1 MKDRTYI
8 CIDLKSFYA
17 SVECVERGLDPMT
30 TNLVVADPERS
41 DKTICLAVSP
51 SMKALGVHNRCRVF
65 EIPSHIEYLM
75 APPRM
80 QKYIDYAAE
89 IYGIYLRYLS
99 PDDIYVYSI
108 DEAFMDVTDYLPKY
122 KKSAKEMAV
131 FLMEEVKREVGVRAT
146 AGIGSN
152 MYLCKIALD
161 ITAKHAPD
169 FIGIL
174 DEESFKEKLWDY
186 TPLSDFWRIGRAVE
200 NRLHRLG
207 LYTMRQIAHCPEDI
221 LYREFGIDAE
231 IMIDHASGREC
242 VTIADIQRYRPKGSS
257 LNAGQV
263 LMRDYGADEAETV
276 VKEMADEVALM
287 LTRRGESACVFS
299 LAVGYA
305 KRDGGGVVSSSGT
318 YASPTRSD
326 SVIRRILLEIYSR
339 IVDRTKLIRRF
350 YVSASSL
357 TKDEARQ
364 LDLFEDTGDEERK
377 NRIQK
382 AVLDIKGIY
391 GKNSI
396 VKGMD
401 YEEGATARERNMQIG
416 GHRSGTEQ

>member
-89 IYGIYLRYLS
+89 IYGVYLRYLS

-122 KKSAKEMAV
+122 KKTAKEMAV
-131 FLMEEVKREVGVRAT
+131 FLMEEVKKEVGVRAT

-186 TPLSDFWRIGRAVE
+186 TPLSDFWRIGRALE

-231 IMIDHASGREC
+231 IMIDHAWGREC
-242 VTIADIQRYRPKGSS
+242 VTIADIQRYKPKGSS
-257 LNAGQV
+257 INAGQV
-263 LMRDYGADEAETV
+263 LMRDYAAGEAETV

-287 LTRRGESACVFS
+287 LTKRGESASVFS

-305 KRDGGGVVSSSGT
+305 KRDGGTVVSSSGT
-318 YASPTRSD
+318 YPSPTRSD
-326 SVIRRILLEIYSR
+326 SVIRRILCEIYSR
-339 IVDRTKLIRRF
+339 IVDREKLIRRF

-382 AVLDIKGIY
+382 AVLDIKGLY

-416 GHRSGTEQ
+416 GHKSGTE